1 MDGAQLPDLDGLDR
15 EALKALVLAHQAEL
29 SALEYEI
36 DIDRKALILA
46 HQAEL
51 AALEGELDSQRKTLS
66 EQSQE
71 LRSGSE
77 QIEHLKLIIEKL
89 RRMMFGVKSEK
100 IVLQLEQLELHVEE
114 LECSQ
119 AEMEA
124 AVERV
129 TPVEDPKARSRRKP
143 LPEHL
148 PRDVVTHLS
157 HTDCCPDCGGHLR
170 QFGEDIS
177 EQLEYIPDSFKVIRH
192 VRPKFACSGCDRVL
206 EAPAPSR
213 PIERGLA
220 GPGLLAHVMVSKFA
234 DHLPLYRQ
242 SEIYARQGVE
252 IERSTL
258 AGWVGAASELLS
270 PLVSA
275 IQKHVLAGDKLHAD
289 DTPMPVLAPGNGKTK
304 TGRLWTYVRDDRPA
318 GDDSAAAVW
327 FAYSEDRK
335 GEHPR
340 QHLKNFKGGL
350 QADAYAG
357 FHHLYGDGAIYQV
370 ACWAHARRKFH
381 EIHVIHASPTTTEAL
396 ARIGALYAIE
406 DEVRG
411 KPADLRL
418 TIRQARARPLL
429 DDLRTW
435 MEKAL
440 RSLSAKSE
448 TAAAIRYALSRWRAL
463 TRYANDGRLEIDN
476 SAAERALRAVALG
489 RKNFLFVGSDAGGE
503 RAAAMYSLI
512 GSAKLNGLDPELYL
526 RTVLA
531 QIADHPVSRIAEL
544 LPWNLAP
551 PFKTQSS
558 QAA

>member
-1 MDGAQLPDLDGLDR
+1 MDGTPLPDLD
-15 EALKALVLAHQAEL
+15 AL
-29 SALEYEI
+29 
-36 DIDRKALILA
+36 DRKALLDLIRIHEQQQASLIA
-46 HQAEL
+46 AYDEEIRRLEAELDAQRQALSEQAE
-51 AALEGELDSQRKTLS
+51 ELDS
-66 EQSQE
+66 
-71 LRSGSE
+71 RSAR
-77 QIEHLKLIIEKL
+77 IEHLKLMVEKF
-89 RRMMFGVKSEK
+89 RHMIFGRKSEK
-100 IVLQLEQLELHVEE
+100 LVLKLEQLEFE
-114 LECSQ
+114 LEEDETTQ
-119 AEMEA
+119 AEAEA
-124 AVERV
+124 IAERV
-129 TPVEDPKARSRRKP
+129 SPRKELKPRSERKP

-148 PRDVVTHLS
+148 RREEKMHKPDG
-157 HTDCCPDCGGHLR
+157 DCCPDCGGGLR
-170 QFGEDIS
+170 HFGDDVS
-177 EQLEYIPDSFKVIRH
+177 EQLEYVPESFKVIRH
-192 VRPKFACSGCDRVL
+192 VRPKFTCTGCDRVV

-220 GPGLLAHVMVSKFA
+220 GPSLLAHVIVSKYA
-234 DHLPLYRQ
+234 DHLPLFRQ

-252 IERSTL
+252 ISRSTM
-258 AGWVGAASELLS
+258 AGWVGAASDLLG
-270 PLVSA
+270 PLVDA
-275 IQKHVLAGDKLHAD
+275 IGKHVFAGRKLHAD

-318 GDDSAAAVW
+318 GEQAAPAVW
-327 FAYSEDRK
+327 FAYSEDRR

-340 QHLKNFKGGL
+340 QHLKNFTGAL

-357 FHHLYGDGAIYQV
+357 FHHLYGNHIYEA

-381 EIHVIHASPTTTEAL
+381 DIHLAHASPITTEAL

-406 DEVRG
+406 DEIRG
-411 KPADLRL
+411 KPVELRL
-418 TIRQARARPLL
+418 SVRQSRARPLL
-429 DDLRTW
+429 DELRKW

-463 TRYANDGRLEIDN
+463 TRYTDDGLLEIDN

-489 RKNFLFVGSDAGGE
+489 RKNFLFAGSDHGGE
-503 RAAAMYSLI
+503 RAAAMYTLI

-531 QIADHPVSRIAEL
+531 QIADHPISQIQDL

-551 PFKTQSS
+551 SLQTHSS